1 MFGTFRLILA
11 VMVAISHLDIKAY
24 GRHPGVVAIV
34 CFFII
39 SGFVMT
45 GVIRSYY
52 QDNKT
57 MFYLDRFMRIY
68 PQYLFFLGLTIIM
81 FWISGAWS
89 IVSPPGNNFLYNL
102 AGGGEDIYKNYINYL
117 KNFTIVP
124 LNFPPVTGNG
134 TLFILP
140 AWSLGLEIQFYAI
153 LPFILRL
160 KALKPYLVLYSILI
174 FSFASYNL
182 INEQTFGYFLLPG
195 TLFIFLSGSLL
206 YDYVHGDK
214 AIWKYICGLYLY
226 ILIFF
231 VTVIMSRDT
240 ISTMT
245 NISVI
250 DVCTGYLLGLP
261 LIFLLSLLKRRKFDE
276 FLGNISYGVFLSH
289 FLIIW
294 FFPHYGIFDPKN
306 NIFLFLLCSILL
318 GLTGYYLVER
328 PVVQWRRRIRK
339 NAIK

>member
-1 MFGTFRLILA
+1 MFGTLRLILA
-11 VMVAISHLDIKAY
+11 VMVAISHVDIRAY
-24 GRHPGVVAIV
+24 GINPGVVAVV

-68 PQYLFFLGLTIIM
+68 PQYLFFVGLTIIM

-89 IVSPPGNNFLYNL
+89 IMSPSGNFLYNPS
-102 AGGGEDIYKNYINYL
+102 GGEDIYKNHMNYL
-117 KNFTIVP
+117 YNLTIVP
-124 LNFPPVTGNG
+124 LNFSSATGNHG
-134 TLFILP
+134 TPFITP

-182 INEQTFGYFLLPG
+182 INEQYFSYYLLPG
-195 TLFIFLSGSLL
+195 TLFIFISGSSL

-214 AIWKYICGLYLY
+214 AIWKYIGGLYLY
-226 ILIFF
+226 ILILFI
-231 VTVIMSRDT
+231 TVIMSRNT
-240 ISTMT
+240 ISTR
-245 NISVI
+245 IDVSVI
-250 DVCTGYLLGLP
+250 DVFAGYLLGLP

-289 FLIIW
+289 FFIIW
-294 FFPHYGIFDPKN
+294 FFPYYGIFDPKN

-328 PVVQWRRRIRK
+328 PVVQWRRRMRK